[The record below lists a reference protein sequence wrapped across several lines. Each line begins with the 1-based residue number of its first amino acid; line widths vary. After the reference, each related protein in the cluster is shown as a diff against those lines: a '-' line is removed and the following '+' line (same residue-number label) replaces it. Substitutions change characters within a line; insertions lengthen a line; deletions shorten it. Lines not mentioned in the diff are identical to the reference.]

1 MSFFQ
6 SQYNSVN
13 TILKNR
19 DIKIQEQTK
28 FAFSLLQSR
37 SKLVSHIQVHLL
49 TDLKSIITFPST
61 QISNRYIFS
70 FTITS
75 LYRIGNQN
83 CC

>member
-49 TDLKSIITFPST
+49 HRFDI
-61 QISNRYIFS
+61 NYNFS
-70 FTITS
+70 FNPNIQPIYFFFYNNIFIS
-75 LYRIGNQN
+75 HW
-83 CC
+83 